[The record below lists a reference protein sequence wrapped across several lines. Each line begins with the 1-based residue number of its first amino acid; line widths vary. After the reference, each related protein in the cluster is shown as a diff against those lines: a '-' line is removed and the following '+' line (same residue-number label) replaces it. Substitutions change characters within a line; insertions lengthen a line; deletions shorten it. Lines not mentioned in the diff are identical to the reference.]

1 MEGPLYELLR
11 RCTVRLSA
19 SGLQGT
25 GFFVASDLI
34 LTCAH
39 VVKKAGLG
47 GLAEVYW
54 NNQKIGDAQVLK
66 VTDDSYPDLALLQAN
81 LADHSCVY
89 LSEGFLPFDNLYSYG
104 YPPGKY
110 QNGDSAAAVCEGPT
124 DDQQNLLI
132 KFKGTQ
138 IQHGMS
144 GSPLLNVRTGGV
156 CGIIQLSRDPNDE
169 RGGRATPTQII
180 LRELPELAAKQL
192 EFHQRDKRWI
202 ENFTTEQRRQLDAML
217 LSALST
223 QQSTGAIEVF
233 SLYADVEE
241 DKKLLAQLETHFA
254 TMQRQG
260 LITTWNKGKMEPGE
274 DEKSAISEH
283 LNRAKI
289 ILLMVSSNFMASH
302 YRDSNEVEKAL
313 EKSKTGTRV
322 IPVILRPTDWKTA
335 PFGGLMPLPRDGKPI
350 TKWSDRDEAFLEVA
364 QGIRK
369 VAEGLKNANPR

>member
-19 SGLQGT
+19 LGMQGT

-47 GLAEVYW
+47 GFAEVYR
-54 NNQKIGDAQVLK
+54 NSQKIGDAQVLK
-66 VTDDSYPDLALLQAN
+66 ITDDSYPDLALLQAN
-81 LADHSCVY
+81 LADQSCVY

-124 DDQQNLLI
+124 DDQNLLI
-132 KFKGTQ
+132 KFKQTQ
-138 IQHGMS
+138 IRPGMS

-156 CGIIQLSRDPNDE
+156 CGIIQLSRDPESDL
-169 RGGRATPTQII
+169 GGRATPTQII
-180 LRELPELAAKQL
+180 LQEFPGLVAKQL
-192 EFHQRDKRWI
+192 VFHQGDKRWI
-202 ENFTTEQRRQLDAML
+202 GNFTTEQRQHLDATL
-217 LSALST
+217 LSALAT

-260 LITTWNKGKMEPGE
+260 LITTWNKGTMEPGE

-302 YRDSNEVEKAL
+302 YRDSNEVEQAL
-313 EKSKTGTRV
+313 EKRRTGARV

-350 TKWSDRDEAFLEVA
+350 TKWSDRDEAFLEVV

-369 VAEGLKNANPR
+369 VAEGLKNANPH